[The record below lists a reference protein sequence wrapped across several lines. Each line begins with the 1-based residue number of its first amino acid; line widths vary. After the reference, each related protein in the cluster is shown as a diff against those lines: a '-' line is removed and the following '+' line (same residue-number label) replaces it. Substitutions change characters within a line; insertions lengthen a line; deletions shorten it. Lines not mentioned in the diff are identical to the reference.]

1 MKTIDREIDRLRERA
16 QAVMSSGA
24 ETSANVPEGMRD
36 ALRLVEELRVYQTEL
51 EIQNQDLRSAQMQAE
66 GAMRKY
72 RRMFENLPLEALLVD
87 GQGFITEANS
97 VARKRFGLHRS
108 TALQRRSAYQLFAF
122 DSRATLHAALG
133 QGLDVDRASKC
144 KLLADAQGVSPEVD
158 VHIITV
164 DPTSLLDDER
174 MLLMVNRTPEADAE
188 AQTAASK
195 PGEPPL
201 P

>member
-1 MKTIDREIDRLRERA
+1 MKNLGGRLLL
-16 QAVMSSGA
+16 
-24 ETSANVPEGMRD
+24 
-36 ALRLVEELRVYQTEL
+36 ALLWLL
-51 EIQNQDLRSAQMQAE
+51 H
-66 GAMRKY
+66 
-72 RRMFENLPLEALLVD
+72 FLPLPLL
-87 GQGFITEANS
+87 
-97 VARKRFGLHRS
+97 
-108 TALQRRSAYQLFAF
+108 
-122 DSRATLHAALG
+122 AALG

-144 KLLADAQGVSPEVD
+144 KLLADAQGESPEVD